1 MRLRSF
7 LKEFFIPKFKFA
19 ITSSIATALDYGVY
33 IALTMLAQFSETA
46 SHAISYSLGMV
57 VNFLLQKKFI
67 FENNRKIGHSFVL
80 SVIFSLIGWVLSQA
94 LFNFLINYVAFF
106 KSYDLLAKVVVT
118 ITIFLYNFY
127 SKRFSFER
135 KMPWKR

>member
-1 MRLRSF
+1 MGLRSF

-19 ITSSIATALDYGVY
+19 ITSSIATALDYGIY
-33 IALTMLAQFSETA
+33 ITLTMLAQFSETA
-46 SHAISYSLGMV
+46 SHAISYSIGMI

-80 SVIFSLIGWVLSQA
+80 SVIFSLIGWLLSQA
-94 LFNFLINYVAFF
+94 LFNLLINYIAFF
-106 KSYDLLAKVVVT
+106 RDYDLLAKVVVT

>member
-1 MRLRSF
+1 MGLRSF

-19 ITSSIATALDYGVY
+19 ITSSIATALDYGIY

-46 SHAISYSLGMV
+46 SHAISYSIGMV

-80 SVIFSLIGWVLSQA
+80 SVIFSLIGWLLSQA
-94 LFNFLINYVAFF
+94 LFNLLINYTAFF
-106 KSYDLLAKVVVT
+106 RDYDLLAKVVVT